1 MKNIFDTIKERL
13 LGHESDLDLDREW
26 AALNQ
31 RRAYK
36 HQRGSRRRLA
46 SVLLL
51 LLFVGSCGSF
61 LWLKLRSVP
70 ATPAPSQHDMAQ
82 QPAAPAG
89 NPVVTPVTTAPQ
101 PTPDAAV
108 SNAPK
113 SIGSGNVPTQ
123 NPTTNGIS
131 TPSTVQNNAFLPN
144 IPERNK
150 RVKTP
155 VAAQNNKA
163 ANQVNNPPA
172 IVQPIVVNTP
182 TATSGNAVKTPEAA
196 TNPGNNVPAANETHT
211 ATTATGIHTAP
222 TANAAPETTA
232 TPVSYTRTN
241 DNISSLP
248 GRGIAAP
255 VMAAVVA
262 PVLPA
267 PYLPTPQEPATT
279 TKKKQSP
286 STTFAVFV
294 GGGWLGAQQ
303 RFGEAPGQLKEY
315 ADLRQSTET
324 ALPSFTFNAGVQR
337 ALGKKGFVEAS
348 LHYNQ
353 WYERLNYTFEQPK
366 NYTYSN
372 VLLKVSRIDGFGS
385 EVRTYGDTVIA
396 GTQTVRIVHY
406 NQFASIN
413 LRLALGRQLVKT
425 GRFAFS
431 AGAGVDGSVWRS
443 ARGMVAALDAAE
455 GTLDLKEIYKSS
467 FGLGISAVTRFEY
480 WLHPKYAL
488 HLAPGAVWWL
498 GNTLN
503 ANGHLDARWQ
513 QMSIT
518 AGLTHRF

>member
-31 RRAYK
+31 RRAQK

-51 LLFVGSCGSF
+51 LLFVGSCGSY
-61 LWLKLRSVP
+61 LWLKMRAVP
-70 ATPAPSQHDMAQ
+70 ATPVQNDMAQ
-82 QPAAPAG
+82 KPAAPVG
-89 NPVVTPVTTAPQ
+89 SPVVTPVTSAPQ
-101 PTPDAAV
+101 PTPDAAAT
-108 SNAPK
+108 NAPK
-113 SIGSGNVPTQ
+113 SIDSGNAPAR
-123 NPTTNGIS
+123 NPTTKGIS
-131 TPSTVQNNAFLPN
+131 TPSTVQNNAFSPN
-144 IPERNK
+144 IPERNN

-172 IVQPIVVNTP
+172 IVQPIAVTAP
-182 TATSGNAVKTPEAA
+182 TATSGNAVNTPDAA
-196 TNPGNNVPAANETHT
+196 TNQRNNAPAANETHT
-211 ATTATGIHTAP
+211 AAMATGTNTAP
-222 TANAAPETTA
+222 TANAAPTTTA

-248 GRGIAAP
+248 GRGITAP
-255 VMAAVVA
+255 VMAAAVA

-267 PYLPTPQEPATT
+267 PYLPLAQEPSTPIIRKHA
-279 TKKKQSP
+279 P
-286 STTFAVFV
+286 SKTFSIFA
-294 GGGWLGAQQ
+294 GGGWLGARQVF
-303 RFGEAPGQLKEY
+303 RVVDGESEPY
-315 ADLRQSTET
+315 AALRQSTET

-337 ALGKKGFVEAS
+337 SLGKKGFVEAS

-385 EVRTYGDTVIA
+385 EVTYGDTVIA

-413 LRLALGRQLVKT
+413 LRLALGRQLVKM

-443 ARGMVAALDAAE
+443 ARGMVAAPDAAE
-455 GTLDLKEIYKSS
+455 GTLDLKEIYKNS

-498 GNTLN
+498 GNALN